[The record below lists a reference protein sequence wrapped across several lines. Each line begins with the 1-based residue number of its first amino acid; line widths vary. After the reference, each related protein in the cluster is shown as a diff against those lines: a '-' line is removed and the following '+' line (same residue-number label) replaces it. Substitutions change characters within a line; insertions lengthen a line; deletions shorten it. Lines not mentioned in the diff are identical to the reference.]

1 MEDEHGNSRGEAR
14 QSFFAK
20 QQLINSAKAAFQLL
34 SAVMRNATIYPD
46 AHPFLL
52 ASAEKLLSKIEEL
65 LVGRLDDAV

>member
-34 SAVMRNATIYPD
+34 SDVMRNATISLY

-52 ASAEKLLSKIEEL
+52 PSAEKLLSKSAAL
-65 LVGRLDDAV
+65 LV